1 MGKKRDKM
9 GLTKQSLK
17 QLGYEVIEIEKL
29 VKADWNY
36 KGEDEGKSIKLQENI
51 KRNGQIENIIVRKLE
66 TGFYEVVNGNHRYD
80 AMKEIGF
87 KFAVVHNKGEI
98 TLSEAKRI
106 AIETNETKFDTD
118 QLKLAELLGDINAE
132 FSIDEMAVTMPYN
145 PEEIKDMVD
154 VLGFDFTQFHEEPKN
169 GFAQPTEGSDE
180 KYQTISVDVPEE
192 TANLWNKWQERC
204 KELLGYD
211 NPSKAFE
218 FAIIEAINLPDEAMP
233 TDPLGDEE

>member
-1 MGKKRDKM
+1 MGTKGNKM

-118 QLKLAELLGDINAE
+118 QLKLAELLGDITND
-132 FSIDEMAVTMPYN
+132 FSVEDIAQTMPYN

-154 VLGFDFTQFHEEPKN
+154 VLGFDFTQYQQEPPS
-169 GFAQPTEGSDE
+169 GFTNPNTSDNE
-180 KYQTISVDVPEE
+180 KYQTITIDVPEE

-218 FAIIEAINLPDEAMP
+218 FAIIEAINLPDDAMP